1 MLQLKVQHSLQV
13 KLLKEQIITVSSN
26 YEKESK
32 SNRFLK
38 QNMKLILDE
47 LKQLQIKNN
56 ELTEALEKI
65 TADKK
70 ELEKLVES
78 SIALNKEEM
87 EKSTVSFE
95 KLQETIKVADEALA
109 EVETLAN
116 EKRQIEAEYKFLV
129 ETISAVI
136 TSESE
141 KVEKVF
147 DDMKQEHQREIVLS
161 DAEIEKLKQTC
172 KLEEARKLSALE
184 RVKAFERK
192 LSHSSKMNS
201 HLEHDLETV
210 MKTVVRK

>member
-1 MLQLKVQHSLQV
+1 M
-13 KLLKEQIITVSSN
+13 KLLKEQIITVTNN

-38 QNMKLILDE
+38 ENLKSILNE
-47 LKQLQIKNN
+47 VKQLQIRNN
-56 ELTEALEKI
+56 ELMASLEKV
-65 TADKK
+65 TSDKQ
-70 ELEKLVES
+70 ELEKLVEN

-87 EKSTVSFE
+87 EKSLVSFE

-109 EVETLAN
+109 EVETLST

-129 ETISAVI
+129 ETISSVI
-136 TSESE
+136 QAECD

-147 DDMKQEHQREIVLS
+147 DEMKQEHQREIVVS

-184 RVKAFERK
+184 RVKAFEKK

-201 HLEHDLETV
+201 HLEQDLATV
-210 MKTVVRK
+210 MKTVVRKKS